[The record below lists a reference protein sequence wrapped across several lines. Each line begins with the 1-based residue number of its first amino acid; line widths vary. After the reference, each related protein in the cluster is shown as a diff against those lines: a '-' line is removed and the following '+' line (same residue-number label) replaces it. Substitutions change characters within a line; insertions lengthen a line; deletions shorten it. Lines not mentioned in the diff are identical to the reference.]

1 MGKLDDIR
9 TALTFDD
16 VLLLPRQS
24 DVTPAEVQ
32 LQTQLTRNIEINL
45 PILSAA
51 MDTVTEKETAIALAL
66 MGGMGVIHKNMS
78 PTDQAWHVRRVKRYS
93 SWIVLDP
100 MTLAPD
106 TTIARVK
113 EIVAQKSYSG
123 FPVVD
128 DATRLIGIITNRDI
142 RSVRDDS
149 TLVREV
155 MVVDPITAP
164 SDVTVE
170 EAVAILHNHKIE
182 KLPVV
187 DAEGV
192 LKGIIT
198 LKDIVRME
206 DYPDAA
212 KDGKGRLRI
221 GAAIGPHDMERAELL
236 VAEGVDALVV
246 DTAHGHSQNVIRAV
260 HHLREL
266 GVDIIAG
273 NIGTA
278 AAAKDLVQ
286 AGADA
291 VKVGVGPGSICTTR
305 IVAGTGVPQVTAIED
320 VYRVAREKGVPVI
333 ADGGIRYSGDIAKAI
348 AAGASTVMLGSIF
361 AGTEESP
368 GSVVFIGGR
377 KYKQYRGMGSI
388 GAMKRGSKDR
398 YGQADVGS
406 DKLVAEGVEGI
417 VPYKGTVA
425 EVAFQLTGGLRSAM
439 GYSGCR
445 TIAELREKGEF
456 IRITNAGLQESHP
469 HEVNITSEAPNY
481 SLSSGDF

>member
-291 VKVGVGPGSICTTR
+291 GKVGVGPGSICTTR